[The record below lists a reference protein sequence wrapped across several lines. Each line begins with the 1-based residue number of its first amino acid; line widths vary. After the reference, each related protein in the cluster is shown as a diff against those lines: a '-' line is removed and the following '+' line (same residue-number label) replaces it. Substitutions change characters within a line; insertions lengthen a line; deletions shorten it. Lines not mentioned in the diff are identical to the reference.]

1 MSRKYV
7 IMKDTELDGEWYP
20 IPYDVVSS
28 MERAEEIC
36 LVEERKSFDNGEDAV
51 YYWCEVIS
59 SED

>member
-7 IMKDTELDGEWYP
+7 IMKDTELDGEWDTT
-20 IPYDVVSS
+20 PYDVVSS

-36 LVEERKSFDNGEDAV
+36 RVEESKAFDNNEDAV